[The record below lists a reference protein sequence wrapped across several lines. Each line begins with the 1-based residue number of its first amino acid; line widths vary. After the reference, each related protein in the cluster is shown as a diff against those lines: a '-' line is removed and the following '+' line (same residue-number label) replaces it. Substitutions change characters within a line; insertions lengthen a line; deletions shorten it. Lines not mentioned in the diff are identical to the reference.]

1 MKVTTFWS
9 LLKDNKITIPIVQR
23 DYAQG
28 RSDQVK
34 VRKRFLKSL
43 TGALKG
49 DKNVLLDY
57 VYGNQENDN
66 ITPLDGQQRLT
77 TLWLLHWYLAMKLNL
92 IQQDEKIKRTLL
104 KFSYETRVSSSD
116 FCESLC
122 NEAISDVNEIE
133 KKTWFYSSYKNEPTI
148 SAMLRMLKGT
158 GNEDGIDEVLKLSDV
173 TVLQSYW
180 DCLTR
185 DYQDNEQPPIAFY
198 YFPLEKYRLTDDL
211 YIKMNARGKALTDFE
226 NFKADF
232 LDLVKKRFKDDNGS
246 IAEDALEIKASTR
259 KVEFASKMDNDWT
272 DIFWKYRTET
282 DVIDDIYLA
291 FINRFLLNYLMI
303 VSDKTVTADE
313 WENRLQKESDNSLG
327 KKLYRDELSFDD
339 FELYEK
345 ETDGE
350 IIGKLEKCLD
360 SVSKNI
366 LNLVAIQDHC
376 NPKWEDVNRNPIKDK
391 GNLIPQF
398 YFIPK
403 YYKTEENGRQVYKVN
418 EITLQERI
426 AFYAVCV
433 YLEERDFEENSFVD
447 WMRIVWNFIENV
459 SSHYSVSLYVN
470 ELRQIHKLKEHS
482 HDIVSFLSS
491 VDCNNSIFTLDA
503 IKEQVKEEIVKA
515 KKIAKPT
522 ETEEGIVIKIDEE
535 WKGKILGAE
544 NALFFRGAIRF
555 LYRDENGAEDW
566 EKFEDKLRQAKEYFT
581 KDGKAKGD
589 IILLRTFISL
599 FSDWENHFKEINFDN
614 QKDTWRR
621 NLLNANLQKPVAELL
636 NGASC
641 DFITFTSTF
650 KDPYY
655 RYIQDYIVKTTML
668 NTLVEGC
675 YLHYRGDWC
684 GGVWALHPYNAKAEW
699 KIYFLHSRNE
709 LLCSNNEITF
719 FDENMNSL
727 RGNKICWGKSIR
739 FTYNEREF
747 MWTNE
752 NKIHLMSKDG
762 GTINIEAYFDVCSPY
777 NSIKWE
783 DFKDKLDGLKQ

>member
-1 MKVTTFWS
+1 MKVTFWS

-28 RSDQVK
+28 RADQVK

-43 TGALKG
+43 ISALKG
-49 DKNVLLDY
+49 EKNVLLDY

-77 TLWLLHWYLAMKLNL
+77 TLWLLHWYLAMRLNL
-92 IQQDEKIKRTLL
+92 IQQDEEIKSTLL

-122 NEAISDVNEIE
+122 NETITDVNEIE

-148 SAMLRMLKGT
+148 SAMLRMLKGS
-158 GNEDGIDEVLKLSDV
+158 GKEDGIDEFLKLSDK
-173 TVLQSYW
+173 TALQSYW
-180 DCLTR
+180 DSLTR
-185 DYQDNEQPPIAFY
+185 EYQDNVQPPIAFY

-232 LDLVKKRFKDDNGS
+232 LDLVKKRFKEDNNS
-246 IAEDALEIKASTR
+246 IAEDALEIDASKR
-259 KVEFASKMDNDWT
+259 EVEFASKMDNAWT
-272 DIFWKYRTET
+272 DIFWKYKTET
-282 DVIDDIYLA
+282 DVIDDIYFA
-291 FINRFLLNYLMI
+291 FISRFFLNVLI
-303 VSDKTVTADE
+303 VSDDTVSADK
-313 WENRLQKESDNSLG
+313 WESSLQEKADNSLG

-345 ETDGE
+345 
-350 IIGKLEKCLD
+350 IIDLAKIEDLEKCLD
-360 SVSKNI
+360 SISKNKDYI
-366 LNLVAIQDHC
+366 DTIQDFC
-376 NPKWEDVNRNPIKDK
+376 NPGWEDINRNPIKDK
-391 GNLIPQF
+391 DNLIPQF

-403 YYKTEENGRQVYKVN
+403 YYKIEENGRQVYKVN

-426 AFYAVCV
+426 AFYAVCA
-433 YLEERDFEENSFVD
+433 YLEEGDFEEKSFQD

-459 SSHYSVSLYVN
+459 GSHYSVSLFVN

-491 VDCNNSIFTLDA
+491 DDCNNSVFTLDA
-503 IKEQVKEEIVKA
+503 IQEQVKEEIAKA
-515 KKIAKPT
+515 KKIAKHI
-522 ETEEGIVIKIDEE
+522 ETEEGKIIQIDEV
-535 WKGKILGAE
+535 WKRKIIDAE
-544 NALFFRGAIRF
+544 NELFFRGAIRF

-566 EKFEDKLRQAKEYFT
+566 NKFEDKLKKAQEYFT
-581 KDGKAKGD
+581 KDGEAQGD
-589 IILLRTFISL
+589 KILFRTFISL
-599 FSDWENHFKEINFDN
+599 FDDWDNHFKEINFDN
-614 QKDTWRR
+614 QKDSWRR
-621 NLLNANLQKPVAELL
+621 NLLNAKLQKPVASLL
-636 NGASC
+636 SGKTC
-641 DFITFTSTF
+641 DFNTYSSGF

-655 RYIQDYIVKTTML
+655 RYIQNSIVQTTML

-684 GGVWALHPYNAKAEW
+684 NGVWALHPYNAKAEW
-699 KIYFLHSRNE
+699 KIYFLHFRNE
-709 LLCSNNEITF
+709 LLCSNNEISF

-727 RGNKICWGKSIR
+727 RKNKVCWGKSIR
-739 FTYNEREF
+739 FTYNERSF

-752 NKIHLMSKDG
+752 NKIHLMDG
-762 GTINIEAYFDVCSPY
+762 NAIIKEACFDGCAPN

-783 DFKDKLDGLKQ
+783 EFKKKLDGLIQ

>member
-28 RSDQVK
+28 RSEQVK

-92 IQQDEKIKRTLL
+92 IQQEETIKRTLL

-133 KKTWFYSSYKNEPTI
+133 KKTWFYSSYKSEPTI

-232 LDLVKKRFKDDNGS
+232 LDLVKKRLKGNNGS
-246 IAEDALEIKASTR
+246 IAEDALEIKASKR
-259 KVEFASKMDNDWT
+259 KVEYASKMDNDWT

-291 FINRFLLNYLMI
+291 FINRFFLNYLMI

-313 WENRLQKESDNSLG
+313 WENRLKEKADNSLG

-339 FELYEK
+339 FELYEN

-350 IIGKLEKCLD
+350 IIGELEKCLD

-366 LNLVAIQDHC
+366 LNLAAIQNHY

-433 YLEERDFEENSFVD
+433 YLEEGDFEENSFVD

-482 HDIVSFLSS
+482 HDIVSFLRS

-522 ETEEGIVIKIDEE
+522 ETEEGKVVQIDEE

-566 EKFEDKLRQAKEYFT
+566 EKFEDKLRQAKEFFT
-581 KDGKAKGD
+581 KDGEAKGD

-636 NGASC
+636 NGSSC

-650 KDPYY
+650 EDPYY

-762 GTINIEAYFDVCSPY
+762 STINKEAYFDGCSP
-777 NSIKWE
+777 SKRIEWE
-783 DFKDKLDGLKQ
+783 EFKKKLDRS

>member
-28 RSDQVK
+28 REDQVK

-43 TGALKG
+43 TRALKRE
-49 DKNVLLDY
+49 KNVLLDY

-77 TLWLLHWYLAMKLNL
+77 TLWLLHWYLAMRLNL
-92 IQQDEKIKRTLL
+92 IQDEKIKKTLL

-122 NEAISDVNEIE
+122 NESISSVNDIE
-133 KKTWFYSSYKNEPTI
+133 KKIWFYSSYKNEPTI

-158 GNEDGIDEVLKLSDV
+158 GMEDGIDEVLKSSNNAE
-173 TVLQSYW
+173 LQSYW
-180 DCLTR
+180 DNLTR

-232 LDLVKKRFKDDNGS
+232 LDLVKKRFKDDNS
-246 IAEDALEIKASTR
+246 SLAEEELEIKASNR

-272 DIFWKYRTET
+272 DIFWKFRTKN
-282 DVIDDIYLA
+282 DIIDDIYLA
-291 FINRFLLNYLMI
+291 FINRFFLNYLI
-303 VSDKTVTADE
+303 VSDDTVSADK
-313 WENRLQKESDNSLG
+313 WESNLQEKAENSLG

-345 ETDGE
+345 KIDGAK
-350 IIGKLEKCLD
+350 IRALEECLD
-360 SVSKNI
+360 LISKNKDYLDTI
-366 LNLVAIQDHC
+366 QNLC
-376 NPKWEDVNRNPIKDK
+376 NPNWEDVNRTPIKEKDD
-391 GNLIPQF
+391 LIPQF

-403 YYKTEENGRQVYKVN
+403 YYKTKENGRQVYKVN

-433 YLEERDFEENSFVD
+433 YLEKGDFEEESFKD

-459 SSHYSVSLYVN
+459 SSHYSVSLFVN
-470 ELRQIHKLKEHS
+470 ELRQILKLKEHS

-491 VDCNNSIFTLDA
+491 VDCNNSSFTLDA
-503 IKEQVKEEIVKA
+503 VKEQVKEEIVKA

-522 ETEEGIVIKIDEE
+522 ETEEGKVIQIDKE
-535 WKGKILGAE
+535 WKRKILDAE

-555 LYRDENGAEDW
+555 LYRDGNGAEDW
-566 EKFEDKLRQAKEYFT
+566 DQFDSKLDKAIEYFT
-581 KDGKAKGD
+581 NAGEAMGNID
-589 IILLRTFISL
+589 LLRTFISL

-621 NLLNANLQKPVAELL
+621 NLLNAKLQKPVAELL
-636 NGASC
+636 NGTSC
-641 DFITFTSTF
+641 DFNTFTSTF
-650 KDPYY
+650 EDSYY
-655 RYIQDYIVKTTML
+655 RYIQNYIVKTTML

-684 GGVWALHPYNAKAEW
+684 KGVWALHPYNAKAEW
-699 KIYFLHSRNE
+699 KIYFLHFRNE
-709 LLCSNNEITF
+709 LLCSNNEISF
-719 FDENMNSL
+719 FDENMNSR
-727 RGNKICWGKSIR
+727 RGNKVCWGKNIR
-739 FTYNEREF
+739 FKYNEREF

-752 NKIHLMSKDG
+752 NKIHLMSVDG
-762 GTINIEAYFDVCSPY
+762 SGIIQGTYFDGCKPHEEM
-777 NSIKWE
+777 KWE
-783 DFKDKLDGLKQ
+783 DFKNKLDGLMKL

>member
-28 RSDQVK
+28 RADQLK

-43 TGALKG
+43 TRALKG
-49 DKNVLLDY
+49 EKNVLLDY

-66 ITPLDGQQRLT
+66 FTPLDGQQRLT
-77 TLWLLHWYLAMKLNL
+77 TLWLLHWYLAMRLNL
-92 IQQDEKIKRTLL
+92 IQDEEIKKTLL

-122 NEAISDVNEIE
+122 NESISSVNDIE
-133 KKTWFYSSYKNEPTI
+133 KKIWFYSSFKNEPTI

-158 GNEDGIDEVLKLSDV
+158 GMEDGIDEVLKSSNNAE
-173 TVLQSYW
+173 LQSYW
-180 DCLTR
+180 DNLTR
-185 DYQDNEQPPIAFY
+185 DYQNNEQPPIAFY

-232 LDLVKKRFKDDNGS
+232 LDLVKKRFKDDNS
-246 IAEDALEIKASTR
+246 SLAEDTLEIEASKR

-272 DIFWKYRTET
+272 DIFWKYRTEN
-282 DVIDDIYLA
+282 DIIDDIYLA
-291 FINRFLLNYLMI
+291 FINRFFLNYLI
-303 VSDKTVTADE
+303 VSDDTVSADK
-313 WENRLQKESDNSLG
+313 WESNLQEKAENSLG

-339 FELYEK
+339 FELYEN
-345 ETDGE
+345 ETEGE
-350 IIGKLEKCLD
+350 IIGELEKCLD

-366 LNLVAIQDHC
+366 LNIVAIQDHC

-433 YLEERDFEENSFVD
+433 YLEKDDFEENSFVD
-447 WMRIVWNFIENV
+447 WVRIVWNFIENV
-459 SSHYSVSLYVN
+459 SGHYSVSLFVN

-503 IKEQVKEEIVKA
+503 IKEQVKEEILKA
-515 KKIAKPT
+515 KKIAQRT
-522 ETEEGIVIKIDEE
+522 ETEEGTVIQIDKN
-535 WKGKILGAE
+535 WKEKILYAE

-566 EKFEDKLRQAKEYFT
+566 DKFGDRLANAKKYFT
-581 KDGKAKGD
+581 KDGEAKGD

-599 FSDWENHFKEINFDN
+599 FVDWENHFKEINFDN

-621 NLLNANLQKPVAELL
+621 NLLNAKLQKPVAKLL
-636 NGASC
+636 NGTSC
-641 DFITFTSTF
+641 DFNTFTSTF

-655 RYIQDYIVKTTML
+655 RYIQNYIVKTTML

-675 YLHYRGDWC
+675 YLHDRRDWC

-699 KIYFLHSRNE
+699 KIYFLHYRNE

-719 FDENMNSL
+719 FDENMNS
-727 RGNKICWGKSIR
+727 RRKNKICWGKNIR
-739 FTYNEREF
+739 FTYGGREF

-762 GTINIEAYFDVCSPY
+762 SGIIKDVYFEGCKPDEEM
-777 NSIKWE
+777 NWE
-783 DFKDKLDGLKQ
+783 DFKNKLDGLM